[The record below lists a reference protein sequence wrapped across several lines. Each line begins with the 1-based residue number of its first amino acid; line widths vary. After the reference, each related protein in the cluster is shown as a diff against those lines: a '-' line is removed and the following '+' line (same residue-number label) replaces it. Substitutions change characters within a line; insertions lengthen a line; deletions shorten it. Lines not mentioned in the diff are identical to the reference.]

1 MGTERV
7 KPRLLWYV
15 FPQMPAE
22 QGVGPNPVPMAALG
36 ACGPQGQVSSSSF
49 STGVE
54 GAPFMH
60 FTLTFVCFLFF
71 KLNLPP
77 LHARGQNKAWQ
88 LLAGHHGHPGSLVAF
103 VEDEGQ
109 SCG

>member
-1 MGTERV
+1 MPLACPVSFFRSVLGSFPRQVGTERV

-60 FTLTFVCFLFF
+60 FTLTLVCF
-71 KLNLPP
+71 
-77 LHARGQNKAWQ
+77 
-88 LLAGHHGHPGSLVAF
+88 F
-103 VEDEGQ
+103 VF
-109 SCG
+109 